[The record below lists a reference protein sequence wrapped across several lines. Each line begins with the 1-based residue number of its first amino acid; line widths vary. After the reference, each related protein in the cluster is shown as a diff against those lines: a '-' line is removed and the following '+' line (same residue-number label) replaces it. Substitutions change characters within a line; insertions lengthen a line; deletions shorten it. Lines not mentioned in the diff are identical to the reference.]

1 MTHKI
6 PTKHNQLAK
15 TGYNGLY
22 FDGGIRF
29 VDQKHF
35 CRKTYIKSKTENQE
49 LQHVGEVLS
58 QLIMV
63 KLLVEK
69 QILLIKKK
77 QNGWMN
83 LKMHLVCYS
92 V

>member
-1 MTHKI
+1 
-6 PTKHNQLAK
+6 
-15 TGYNGLY
+15 
-22 FDGGIRF
+22 
-29 VDQKHF
+29 
-35 CRKTYIKSKTENQE
+35 
-49 LQHVGEVLS
+49 
-58 QLIMV
+58 MV

-92 V
+92 VWRTKSIKGLKLISIVTNQLHSNTGEI

>member
-1 MTHKI
+1 
-6 PTKHNQLAK
+6 
-15 TGYNGLY
+15 
-22 FDGGIRF
+22 
-29 VDQKHF
+29 
-35 CRKTYIKSKTENQE
+35 
-49 LQHVGEVLS
+49 
-58 QLIMV
+58 MV

-92 V
+92 VWRTKSIKGLKLILIVTNQLHSNTGEI